1 MRRLLAAAALAA
13 ALLPAAAD
21 AQSRGGRE
29 RAEQSE
35 SRGPQVPLPKVLQ
48 MIASS
53 NRGRHLNTEEGRA
66 DGRPVYFV
74 KWQYPDGR
82 VVVFVVDAE
91 SGQMIGRQG
100 G

>member
-1 MRRLLAAAALAA
+1 MRRLFAAFALAV
-13 ALLPAAAD
+13 ALLPAVAD
-21 AQSRGGRE
+21 AQSRGGRG
-29 RAEQSE
+29 EQVE
-35 SRGPQVPLPKVLQ
+35 ARGPQVPLPKVLQ
-48 MIASS
+48 MIAAST
-53 NRGRHLNTEEGRA
+53 RGRHLNTEEGRA

-91 SGQMIGRQG
+91 SGQMVGRQG